1 MSQEKLAEECA
12 DKRLP
17 ISVASI
23 KRAET
28 GKKVLF
34 RTVKGLASY
43 FDITVNQLLEDTL
56 APEQSH
62 ADNNDYLSIG
72 RKTKNMLYGIYQ
84 QHVIQKENYSVI
96 IYAYYG
102 GGKTTALNFIEE
114 KITKDTISQKRISL
128 TPPPRNKNSR
138 DKNNNDNNN
147 VITTDNAFFRKL
159 LNIGL
164 DIPPSVLRHQI
175 NRLTQCANTR
185 KQLYSLSFSENTLH
199 EDSLYKRSEDLIGP
213 NLINLFILAMQQQQ
227 KRVLLVDNLHHG
239 SPLIDYTLQ
248 AMLNH
253 STSTPLFIAATSTPT
268 LHPPLSQ
275 FSPLHLP
282 PMKKPETETFLQSLH
297 PQNSPPPSSRVT
309 NLHVL
314 SNGNPGLLKALDT
327 HTNAP
332 HANTSYAISTHSNS
346 ALPKP
351 LQTHVQQQLEMLS
364 NSAQTSLAQ
373 AAKNLSQQHPHRL
386 HLSQRLA
393 FHLINE
399 LYMTGLFQLT
409 KSGLVPYSPLLES
422 LILSVVK

>member
-1 MSQEKLAEECA
+1 MAAE
-12 DKRLP
+12 
-17 ISVASI
+17 
-23 KRAET
+23 
-28 GKKVLF
+28 
-34 RTVKGLASY
+34 
-43 FDITVNQLLEDTL
+43 
-56 APEQSH
+56 
-62 ADNNDYLSIG
+62 
-72 RKTKNMLYGIYQ
+72 
-84 QHVIQKENYSVI
+84 
-96 IYAYYG
+96 
-102 GGKTTALNFIEE
+102 KTTALNFIEE

-128 TPPPRNKNSR
+128 TPPPQNKNSH

-164 DIPPSVLRHQI
+164 DISPSVLRHQI
-175 NRLTQCANTR
+175 NRLTQCATTR
-185 KQLYSLSFSENTLH
+185 KQLYSLFFSENTLG
-199 EDSLYKRSEDLIGP
+199 EDSLYKKSEDLIGP

-227 KRVLLVDNLHHG
+227 KRVLLIDNLHHG

-253 STSTPLFIAATSTPT
+253 STSPPLFIAATSTPT

-275 FSPLHLP
+275 FSTLHLP
-282 PMKKPETETFLQSLH
+282 PLNKPETESFLQSLH
-297 PQNSPPPSSRVT
+297 PQNSPLPSSRVT

-327 HTNAP
+327 HANAP
-332 HANTSYAISTHSNS
+332 HANVSHANTSHVISAHSNS

-364 NSAQTSLAQ
+364 DSAQSSLAQ
-373 AAKNLSQQHPHRL
+373 AAKHLSQQHPHRL
-386 HLSQRLA
+386 YLSQRLP

-409 KSGLVPYSPLLES
+409 KSGLVPCSPLLES